1 MTRLT
6 GRIKV
11 AWAQQLVGVVH
22 GHSLALAGAEDYSPI
37 SRNSSSTK
45 TLDVL
50 IDILLPVFGVVAM
63 GYAAARLGWFSE
75 AAEKGVSAFVFN
87 FAVPFMLLRTVSS
100 TQLPESIPW
109 DLFGSYYIPAF
120 TVYGIGML
128 LARYVFGRDIMGAI
142 LTGMGCAFSNT
153 VLLGLPLI
161 LLAYGEEQALPFFLI
176 LSVHGIML
184 FTGTTI
190 MLEAAKGTSQKP
202 LDLLQ
207 QILVGIVKNPILL
220 GLISGLTLN
229 LAGLSLVGPID
240 QIAATMTGAVLP
252 CALFVLGCS
261 LRRYGIAGRLT
272 QSLPLTALK
281 LIAFPLGVFL
291 LGTFVFDLDPIWVQ
305 VAVIT
310 AAQPSGVMVF
320 VFAQRYGTAH
330 ALATT
335 SIFLSTIGSVLTVGV
350 ILWLFRDGAV
360 LFS

>member
-1 MTRLT
+1 M
-6 GRIKV
+6 
-11 AWAQQLVGVVH
+11 
-22 GHSLALAGAEDYSPI
+22 
-37 SRNSSSTK
+37 
-45 TLDVL
+45 DVL
-50 IDILLPVFGVVAM
+50 INILLPVFGVVAL
-63 GYAAARLGWFSE
+63 GYAAARIGWFSE
-75 AAEKGVSAFVFN
+75 SAEEGVSAFVFN
-87 FAVPFMLLRTVSS
+87 FAVPFMLLRTVSN

-120 TVYGIGML
+120 SVYGFGML
-128 LARYVFGRDIMGAI
+128 LARHVFGRDRMGAI

-161 LLAYGEEQALPFFLI
+161 LLAYGEDQALPFFLI
-176 LSVHGIML
+176 LSVHGIVL

-190 MLEAAKGTSQKP
+190 MLEAAKGGSHK
-202 LDLLQ
+202 LSDLVQ
-207 QILVGIVKNPILL
+207 QVLIGSIRNPILL
-220 GLISGLTLN
+220 GLVAGLTLN
-229 LAGLSLVGPID
+229 LIDLSLPGPID
-240 QIAATMTGAVLP
+240 QIAQTMTGAVLP

-272 QSLPLTALK
+272 QSLTLTALK

-291 LGTFVFDLDPIWVQ
+291 LGTCVFDLDPIWVQ

-335 SIFLSTIGSVLTVGV
+335 SIFLSTIGSVVSVGV
-350 ILWLFRDGAV
+350 ILWLFRDGAA
-360 LFS
+360 LFA

>member
-1 MTRLT
+1 
-6 GRIKV
+6 
-11 AWAQQLVGVVH
+11 
-22 GHSLALAGAEDYSPI
+22 
-37 SRNSSSTK
+37 
-45 TLDVL
+45 
-50 IDILLPVFGVVAM
+50 M
-63 GYAAARLGWFSE
+63 GYVAARVGWFSE

-100 TQLPESIPW
+100 TDLPESIPW
-109 DLFGSYYIPAF
+109 ALFGSYYIPAF
-120 TVYGIGML
+120 SVYGMGMF
-128 LARYVFGRDIMGAI
+128 LARSVFGRDAMGTI

-176 LSVHGIML
+176 LSVHGILL

-190 MLEAAKGTSQKP
+190 LLEAARGTSQDP
-202 LDLLQ
+202 LYLLK
-207 QILVGIVKNPILL
+207 QIAIGMIKNPILL
-220 GLISGLTLN
+220 GLAMGLGLN
-229 LAGLSLVGPID
+229 LSGLSLVGPID

-252 CALFVLGCS
+252 CALFALGCS

-272 QSLPLTALK
+272 QSLTLTALK
-281 LIAFPLGVFL
+281 LILFPLGVFV

-320 VFAQRYGTAH
+320 VFAQRYGTAY

-335 SIFLSTIGSVLTVGV
+335 SIFLSTLGSVVTVGL
-350 ILWLFRDGAV
+350 ILWLFRSGYTT
-360 LFS
+360 F